1 MLMNASNLEAA
12 SSLTLFARSVQWI
25 TPPLGYQ
32 EIRVPGVDDAEVPEL
47 TASGGGRHTY
57 TSAEKKALRDDPNAF
72 LQYRKTVD
80 QILQR
85 WFNIF
90 KRDTPERGFAVQ
102 EMTKTIRA
110 RFGDQHAEL
119 ANYFVPEFS
128 PGCRRNTVSP
138 PFGRLTYDAQNT
150 TCSSTISC

>member
-1 MLMNASNLEAA
+1 MNMSNLQAA
-12 SSLTLFARSVQWI
+12 GSLTLFARSVQWI

-47 TASGGGRHTY
+47 TDSGGGRHTY

-90 KRDTPERGFAVQ
+90 KRGTPEGGFAVQ
-102 EMTKTIRA
+102 EMTKAIRT
-110 RFGDQHAEL
+110 RFGDEHAEL
-119 ANYFVPEFS
+119 ADYFVPEFS
-128 PGCRRNTVSP
+128 PGCRRNTVSLLL
-138 PFGRLTYDAQNT
+138 GRHTYNAQMT
-150 TCSSTISC
+150 LGFSTISC